1 MLDQDLQV
9 IDRML
14 LIRNTPV
21 DLKHDVADAVLFDET
36 IIYLLIGA
44 GNRNIGAITMDGE
57 HLWKIQEVESGLE
70 HKSFKRIWI
79 DDMHRVLTYN
89 YLGITYIIDA
99 DNGRITPHKYYKWSK
114 HAQWLVTIE
123 YNKSLVRDALTPF
136 ARPTAQPLVAIES
149 MDRFRKF
156 EYWARNTYNP
166 TPARWKRPA
175 LFSLSL
181 ICGVAATVAGYT
193 QQEFHWTNNGIWLVI
208 VFLASFSVV
217 GLLVSFKGN
226 DFWVAL
232 TLGGF

>member
-21 DLKHDVADAVLFDET
+21 DLKYDVADAVLFDET

-99 DNGRITPHKYYKWSK
+99 DNGRITPHKYYK
-114 HAQWLVTIE
+114 
-123 YNKSLVRDALTPF
+123 
-136 ARPTAQPLVAIES
+136 
-149 MDRFRKF
+149 
-156 EYWARNTYNP
+156 
-166 TPARWKRPA
+166 
-175 LFSLSL
+175 
-181 ICGVAATVAGYT
+181 
-193 QQEFHWTNNGIWLVI
+193 
-208 VFLASFSVV
+208 
-217 GLLVSFKGN
+217 
-226 DFWVAL
+226 
-232 TLGGF
+232 